1 MQTISYVD
9 NLKNGH
15 PKYKT
20 YHNEESDIDHYQ
32 IGPEYVHQVKLK
44 NSPLRDLL
52 KQDIIMVNSRHSYN
66 IGEITHEFK
75 TYGYSTDGIPE
86 YIYNGK
92 NAFGVQWHP
101 ELMAEY
107 DLNNKKLIEDFVNKC
122 RG

>member
-1 MQTISYVD
+1 M
-9 NLKNGH
+9 
-15 PKYKT
+15 
-20 YHNEESDIDHYQ
+20 
-32 IGPEYVHQVKLK
+32 KLK